1 VRLIAFFVF
10 VVFPAVEIYVIV
22 RMVQLI
28 GFGWTLVALVAG
40 AGLGLYV
47 MRRAG
52 SSWWQALRGRVQTEP
67 GTAGGGAVVTGPPD
81 GAAAARAALLF
92 LAGLLI
98 FLPGFI
104 SDAIGLVLLLPP
116 ARALLQAATAAWFV
130 RRFTSVT
137 GPGGVPVWTRR
148 GRVVPGQVVREDG
161 SPGGPGEGRPPTD
174 PPAQLPPAG

>member
-1 VRLIAFFVF
+1 MPLLAFFVF

-22 RMVQLI
+22 RMVELI

-40 AGLGLYV
+40 AALGLYV

-52 SSWWQALRGRVQTEP
+52 STWWQALRGRIRTDPAVP
-67 GTAGGGAVVTGPPD
+67 GGGAVVTGPPD

-98 FLPGFI
+98 FLPGFV

-116 ARALLQAATAAWFV
+116 VRGLLQTATAAWFV

-137 GPGGVPVWTRR
+137 GPGGVQVWTRR

-161 SPGGPGEGRPPTD
+161 SPGD
-174 PPAQLPPAG
+174 QPPAGPPSQLPPGL